1 MGTSI
6 KLQDPVTKEDLYPL
20 TSVDNIYSSD
30 NTPLGAILN
39 NKADKNGANIEKENF
54 RTNLGLGNITKQ
66 YYTVSFK
73 TTSITTLDI
82 STFIPDWQEGAV
94 YLLYGYAS
102 PVGKTYMSV
111 RAYSDVMTSEQNLS
125 YNGGVQE
132 MGNAFVFEV
141 SRYFYYKAS
150 VASNYNSSI
159 SFYAY
164 RRVQ

>member
-1 MGTSI
+1 MGKSI
-6 KLQDPVTKEDLYPL
+6 QLQDPITKEDLYPL

-82 STFIPDWQEGAV
+82 STFIPDWVEGAV
-94 YLLYGYAS
+94 YVLYGFAS
-102 PVGKTYMSV
+102 AVGQTYMSV
-111 RAYSDVMTSEQNLS
+111 RAYSDVMPSEHSVS
-125 YNGGVQE
+125 YNGAVSE
-132 MGNAFVFEV
+132 MGNPFTFEV

-150 VASNYNSSI
+150 KSSNYNSSL